1 MYYKA
6 DSPSVSHHVTLER
19 ADLSCFTPLLY
30 VDDNK
35 SLSDAVPAKQRKSE
49 VLGWTGDA
57 HHDGGGK
64 NDLWWQ
70 HFCFIYVF
78 YNDQSPVLRDRVPFA
93 SIFSRIY
100 PLDGGVALNNDLRC
114 FRDARMYS
122 HSLSL
127 SLSRSTCIYVDETKV

>member
-64 NDLWWQ
+64 NVVATFLFHLRFLQ
-70 HFCFIYVF
+70 R
-78 YNDQSPVLRDRVPFA
+78 PVTRAARP
-93 SIFSRIY
+93 
-100 PLDGGVALNNDLRC
+100 C
-114 FRDARMYS
+114 TFRLYFLPYIPPRRRGCA
-122 HSLSL
+122 
-127 SLSRSTCIYVDETKV
+127 K